1 MVRLLSNCFFF
12 LLSGVIFAQSTIDV
26 TILGDGKVTSSPPGI
41 DCRGCNTGASL
52 TYYVSDN
59 GSDNNDGLTTNTPFQ
74 TFEYAFEKMKPGD
87 NLEYIQGKKWYR
99 EMEIANIKLII
110 HILIII
116 SAKHKTLYFTV

>member
-26 TILGDGKVTSSPPGI
+26 TILGDGKVTSSPTGI

-87 NLEYIQGKKWYR
+87 NLEYLQGKKWYR
-99 EMEIANIKLII
+99 MEMTTMTLQEFLSKDLINYDT
-110 HILIII
+110 
-116 SAKHKTLYFTV
+116 AKVSNN